1 MQCNAMQC
9 GLEFSQNHNCTAPH
23 FCGHMCDTTY
33 KMRFEVNIFFKFWT
47 FPTQLKTNFSFF
59 FGSSF
64 KLLSQFFFIL
74 GWLSQSTLVR
84 VIKRF
89 FFFFGKTRVI
99 KLLIIYLILK
109 IINILIYRENAMR
122 CGLCGFLTI
131 KLKTALH
138 HTVRCHTVHYYLRCG
153 AVIPF
158 YERFW
163 FSFCGLCGLC
173 GLVNTPTNGCPQD
186 IG

>member
-1 MQCNAMQC
+1 M
-9 GLEFSQNHNCTAPH
+9 
-23 FCGHMCDTTY
+23 Y
-33 KMRFEVNIFFKFWT
+33 KMQFEVDIFFKFWA
-47 FPTQLKTNFSFF
+47 FPTQFKTNFSLFL
-59 FGSSF
+59 GQVLNYWASF
-64 KLLSQFFFIL
+64 SLFWVGFPSQHLLGL
-74 GWLSQSTLVR
+74 LNV
-84 VIKRF
+84 

-109 IINILIYRENAMR
+109 IINILIYRESAVR

-138 HTVRCHTVHYYLRCG
+138 HMVRCHTVHYYLRCG

-173 GLVNTPTNGCPQD
+173 GLVNTPTNKCP
-186 IG
+186 